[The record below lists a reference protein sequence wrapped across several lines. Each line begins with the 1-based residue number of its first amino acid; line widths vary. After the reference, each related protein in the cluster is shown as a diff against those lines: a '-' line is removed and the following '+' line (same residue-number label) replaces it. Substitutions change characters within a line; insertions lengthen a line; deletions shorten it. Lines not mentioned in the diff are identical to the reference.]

1 MELMT
6 NFSWPQN
13 LNQLRHILRELAVI
27 TQTPYISYQNVKYML
42 DQELNLSATQV
53 PINLDLSQ
61 TMEEINYQ
69 IIQMV
74 LKEENGSKEKTS
86 RRLGISR
93 STLWRILKNR
103 QTGN

>member
-1 MELMT
+1 
-6 NFSWPQN
+6 
-13 LNQLRHILRELAVI
+13 
-27 TQTPYISYQNVKYML
+27 ML
-42 DQELNLSATQV
+42 DQELNLAATQV
-53 PINLDLSQ
+53 PINLDHSQ